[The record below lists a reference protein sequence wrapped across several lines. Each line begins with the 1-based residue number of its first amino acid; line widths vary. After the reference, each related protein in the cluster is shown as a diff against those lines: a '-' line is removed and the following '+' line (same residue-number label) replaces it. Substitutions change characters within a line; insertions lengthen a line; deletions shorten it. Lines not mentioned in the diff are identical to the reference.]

1 MFCTSCGKEVPVSAA
16 ACPACGAAQQGLPKR
31 FCHNCGAES
40 TAAAEAC
47 AKCGVRFGAAP
58 TGEGKDWLTT
68 LLLAIFL
75 GWLGVHRFYTD
86 HVGIGV
92 AQLLTAGGCGIWTLV
107 DIIMIAAGSY
117 KDKQGRPLVK
127 R

>member
-1 MFCTSCGKEVPVSAA
+1 MFCTSCGKEVPASAA

-40 TAAAEAC
+40 NVAAETC
-47 AKCGVRFGAAP
+47 TKCGVRFGTPPA
-58 TGEGKDWLTT
+58 GDGKDWLTT

-92 AQLLTAGGCGIWTLV
+92 AQLLTAGGCGIWNLV
-107 DIIMIAAGSY
+107 DIIMIAAGSF

>member
-1 MFCTSCGKEVPVSAA
+1 MFCTSCGKEVPAA
-16 ACPACGAAQQGLPKR
+16 ALACPACGAAQKGPRR
-31 FCHNCGAES
+31 FCSNCGAES
-40 TAAAEAC
+40 SAAAEAC
-47 AKCGVRFGAAP
+47 AKCGVRFGVP
-58 TGEGKDWLTT
+58 SGEGKDWLTT

-75 GWLGVHRFYTD
+75 GWIGVHRFYTD

-92 AQLLTAGGCGIWTLV
+92 AQLLTGGGCGIWTLV